1 MAPEAAGGEWL
12 ALCLERLAYGDGS
25 APAAGD
31 LAGPVSAWM
40 QRQRDQ
46 GELFSIVPFELA
58 R

>member
-12 ALCLERLAYGDGS
+12 ALCLDRLCSGGGLG
-25 APAAGD
+25 PAGGD
-31 LAGPVSAWM
+31 LAEPISAWM
-40 QRQRDQ
+40 QRQLEE